1 MTAAIKISGGRNL
14 VGDVTPVPNKNA
26 MLPALTACLL
36 TDETVT
42 YKNLL
47 KSTDVLKTLQ
57 ILKNLGAE
65 VDDTDFSNIHIN
77 CSKIKKYEVDYTNG
91 NALRS
96 SILFAGPLLARFGR
110 ARIPLPGGCVLGKR
124 SISAHID
131 AFKKV
136 GIHTEVMDGYAMF
149 KRVQPVIDRYEMW
162 MMEASVTATENL
174 AMYAAGTGAT
184 FSITEAAV
192 EPHITQ
198 LLKLLESFGTEIYG
212 LESNKIEIHGKTLL
226 NGAEFTPDPD
236 HIDIAGLIVAAAVTR
251 GRIVIKDSN
260 IYRVI
265 GGLVQFF
272 SKFNINIQGSGN
284 DLVVDG
290 TGELV
295 IDCID
300 SGFPLA
306 AVDLPKVSPR
316 PWPGFP
322 VDALPN
328 VVTLACKTHGKTLIQ
343 NWMYETGLDFI
354 RELNVLGANI
364 FMADPQRVIVN
375 GPVTFQGGRVIAPS
389 IIQATQSIFLAG
401 LADPVDTVIEGWD
414 ILKRRYP
421 DTLDVY
427 RSLGAKIEEK

>member
-1 MTAAIKISGGRNL
+1 MSAAIKISGGKEL
-14 VGDVTPVPNKNA
+14 VGEVTPVPNKNA

-42 YKNLL
+42 YQNLQ
-47 KSTDVLKTLQ
+47 KSTDVLTTLQ
-57 ILKNLGAE
+57 ILRNLGAE
-65 VDDTDFSNIHIN
+65 VDDSDFSNIQIN
-77 CSKIKKYEVDYTNG
+77 ASRVKSFEVDYTNG
-91 NALRS
+91 NTLRS

-110 ARIPLPGGCVLGKR
+110 AKIPLPGGCVLGKR

-131 AFKKV
+131 AFSKV
-136 GIHTEVMDGYAMF
+136 GIQTEVHDNYAWF
-149 KRVQPVIDRYEMW
+149 ERVEPVQPEYELW

-174 AMYAAGTGAT
+174 VMYAAGTNAS
-184 FSITEAAV
+184 FEVTEAAA
-192 EPHITQ
+192 EPHVTQ
-198 LLKLLESFGTEIYG
+198 LLQLLESFGARIDG
-212 LESNKIEIHGKTLL
+212 FESNKISIHGNTMCC
-226 NGAEFTPDPD
+226 GASFTPDPD
-236 HIDIAGLIVAAAVTR
+236 HIDIAGLIVAAAITK

-260 IYRVI
+260 IYRVS

-272 SKFNINIQGSGN
+272 KKFNIDIQSSGR

-290 TGELV
+290 SGDLM
-295 IDCID
+295 IDCVD

-306 AVDLPKVSPR
+306 SEDLPKVSPR

-328 VVTLACKTHGKTLIQ
+328 VVTLACKTHGKTLVQ

-364 FMADPQRVIVN
+364 FMSDPQRVIVN
-375 GPVTFQGGRVIAPS
+375 GPIRFKGGKVNAPS
-389 IIQATQSIFLAG
+389 IIQATQAIFLAA
-401 LADPVDTVIEGWD
+401 LADPADTTIVGWD

-421 DTLDVY
+421 NTLDVY
-427 RSLGAKIEEK
+427 RSLGAQIVEL